1 MGGLADGRR
10 GGRDRHRQASDR
22 GMRVDVL
29 HRYRGQVTALSHAG
43 AELRHE
49 QGIGAEVV
57 EEVAVDR
64 HLALAQDSRQQLSEA
79 CFDAGLDYRG
89 HRTVS

>member
-1 MGGLADGRR
+1 MGRWADGQM
-10 GGRDRHRQASDR
+10 GVRDGHRQTSYR

-29 HRYRGQVTALSHAG
+29 HRDLRQVTALAHAR

-49 QGIGAEVV
+49 QRVGAEVI
-57 EEVAVDR
+57 EEVAVDW
-64 HLALAQDSRQQLSEA
+64 HLVHAQDSGKQLSEA
-79 CFDAGLDYRG
+79 CFDAGLNYRG